1 MNFTKWI
8 IVALLVIGA
17 AIGSVMWFEHET
29 AQARADGVAAERAVW
44 AEKERQREAAE
55 KEAVIKRAQDAFAQ
69 QAENAAKNLKVETD
83 HAQAIQAL
91 KNRVAALDAES
102 ASFGGLRISRSVCDA
117 SDSGGLP
124 AGPEADG
131 TDGIAAWIAGT
142 VALPEVT
149 QRRLRAYA
157 IEADELV
164 EDFRS
169 VKQWAISHG
178 YAPEAAARASVN
190 SGGGLPSMP

>member
-8 IVALLVIGA
+8 ITALLVIGA
-17 AIGSVMWFEHET
+17 AIGSVVWFEHET
-29 AQARADGVAAERAVW
+29 AQARADGATAERAIW
-44 AEKERQREAAE
+44 TEKERQREAAE
-55 KEAVIKRAQDAFAQ
+55 KEAVIRRAQEAFAQ
-69 QAENAAKNLKVETD
+69 QAENAAKNLQVETD

-117 SDSGGLP
+117 ASDSALP

-131 TDGIAAWIAGT
+131 TDGFTSWIAGT

-157 IEADELV
+157 VEADELV

-169 VKQWAISHG
+169 VKQWAEEHG
-178 YAPEAAARASVN
+178 FMPTAPDSPVRE
-190 SGGGLPSMP
+190 